1 MRIGVVLSLFVVLL
15 LNLMLV
21 GTSSGQERSL
31 TNETENYE
39 LDALRCWRRIS
50 TNAPRVGET
59 FVMWV
64 TCRIVE
70 TELDRV
76 TSDFITL
83 QAESIEVSPFE
94 VVSGER
100 SRDVR
105 EGIVSFLQFVYRLR
119 LPPGN
124 YFGLDLP
131 LPQIEI
137 MYRIER
143 RLEEGL
149 FIPGRELRHVIPA
162 EPIHIIAAVSEET
175 DGLRP
180 LEGETFASAS
190 ERQFLADGLGIL
202 SIFLGLFAV
211 GFGIATGVLGFR
223 LRKDGRPEKSFRLP
237 QRVLISSL
245 FFELRKVRS
254 EIDRNGWD
262 EELVDRVLTSI
273 RIVGALIN
281 GKRIAIR
288 DGQSGTGRKSGEM
301 LVRVGIFRN
310 RKCFVSASETNVKGS
325 SGNGDRTNSIADD
338 VLSERL
344 ADLLL
349 QFTKVRYARESEVF
363 PSNLTETLEEVQ
375 YFLFQV
381 ARRLFSVNQWIRG
394 RFNTAVR
401 SL

>member
-1 MRIGVVLSLFVVLL
+1 M
-15 LNLMLV
+15 
-21 GTSSGQERSL
+21 
-31 TNETENYE
+31 
-39 LDALRCWRRIS
+39 
-50 TNAPRVGET
+50 
-59 FVMWV
+59 
-64 TCRIVE
+64 
-70 TELDRV
+70 
-76 TSDFITL
+76 
-83 QAESIEVSPFE
+83 
-94 VVSGER
+94 
-100 SRDVR
+100 
-105 EGIVSFLQFVYRLR
+105 
-119 LPPGN
+119 
-124 YFGLDLP
+124 
-131 LPQIEI
+131 
-137 MYRIER
+137 
-143 RLEEGL
+143 
-149 FIPGRELRHVIPA
+149 
-162 EPIHIIAAVSEET
+162 
-175 DGLRP
+175 
-180 LEGETFASAS
+180 
-190 ERQFLADGLGIL
+190 
-202 SIFLGLFAV
+202 
-211 GFGIATGVLGFR
+211 
-223 LRKDGRPEKSFRLP
+223 P

>member
-1 MRIGVVLSLFVVLL
+1 
-15 LNLMLV
+15 
-21 GTSSGQERSL
+21 
-31 TNETENYE
+31 
-39 LDALRCWRRIS
+39 
-50 TNAPRVGET
+50 
-59 FVMWV
+59 MWV

-325 SGNGDRTNSIADD
+325 SGAGDRANSIADD

-344 ADLLL
+344 ANLLL

-363 PSNLTETLEEVQ
+363 PSNLIETLEEVQ
-375 YFLFQV
+375 HFLFQV